1 MEKRKERPLK
11 NSPFTREQIRG
22 WLEEYDLK
30 EDINKIN
37 KFDENTIKE
46 VNQLLINKYG
56 LFSRSKYMFTGLIKF
71 ILDKNDYTKKILDND
86 LYNNEKYLNSN
97 FITWI
102 RPLITDVIN
111 SVYNEMAKSESISME
126 KFYKRVGNF
135 DKLITKI
142 NDLRYDRDDW
152 SLKQK
157 FKLDNL

>member
-1 MEKRKERPLK
+1 MK
-11 NSPFTREQIRG
+11 
-22 WLEEYDLK
+22 
-30 EDINKIN
+30 
-37 KFDENTIKE
+37 
-46 VNQLLINKYG
+46 
-56 LFSRSKYMFTGLIKF
+56 MFTGLIKF

-111 SVYNEMAKSESISME
+111 SVYNEMAKTESISME